1 MPTNSIGVP
10 RTSMCDDRPTETL
23 VIVRPRYDTAPMN
36 DGAKVG
42 SPAWSV
48 LLVGG
53 ASGVGKTHV
62 SRPLA
67 RRFDADL
74 TAVDDIQ
81 AALERMTSPEQYPE
95 LHRWRLHPGDVVAL
109 DDEGMLAHTLANA
122 AVVCEALE
130 PIIGEHLESSVPVVL
145 DGDFLLPS
153 LAAKATFDDVP
164 ADGRLQGLFLY
175 DDERRLLENFRLREG
190 EEQARR
196 ARASW
201 RYGEYLRSECERLGV
216 PCLSATPW
224 ETLLDRAL
232 GMIEG
237 RE

>member
-1 MPTNSIGVP
+1 M
-10 RTSMCDDRPTETL
+10 
-23 VIVRPRYDTAPMN
+23 
-36 DGAKVG
+36 
-42 SPAWSV
+42 
-48 LLVGG
+48 
-53 ASGVGKTHV
+53 

-95 LHRWRLHPGDVVAL
+95 LHRWRLHPRDVVAL

-130 PIIGEHLESSVPVVL
+130 PIIAEHLESSVPVVL

-164 ADGRLQGLFLY
+164 ADGRVQALFLY
-175 DDERRLLENFRLREG
+175 DDERRLLENFRLRE
-190 EEQARR
+190 ARSR
-196 ARASW
+196 RDVPGRPGGTASTSVPNASGSGFPASQ
-201 RYGEYLRSECERLGV
+201 RRRGRRSWIERSG
-216 PCLSATPW
+216 
-224 ETLLDRAL
+224 
-232 GMIEG
+232 
-237 RE
+237 